1 MKGLHWRY
9 GWIAVQKVTT
19 DVMTQ
24 VGTGNLY
31 VTNKRVFFDGTK
43 KNISI
48 PLGKITNFTVFKD
61 GLQIEKEAGKDLYF
75 IGASDWELAGACLDG
90 LQGNCIDVK
99 TPAR

>member
-9 GWIAVQKVTT
+9 GSIAVQKVTT

-48 PLGKITNFTVFKD
+48 PLGKITNFTVLKM
-61 GLQIEKEAGKDLYF
+61 GSRSRRKPEK
-75 IGASDWELAGACLDG
+75 I
-90 LQGNCIDVK
+90 CIL
-99 TPAR
+99 